1 MRNSELQKALADYDR
16 KGRGL
21 NVLPASE
28 MKPII
33 DAARKVAN
41 AERIWI
47 CEYPEFADPGCL
59 EQHDPEQT
67 RQSRKHSECRW
78 VLAITEAPD
87 AGQ

>member
-1 MRNSELQKALADYDR
+1 MDSELQKALADYDR

-28 MKPII
+28 MKSII

-59 EQHDPEQT
+59 THHDVGQT
-67 RQSRKHSECRW
+67 WHPRKHSECRW

-87 AGQ
+87 GQ

>member
-33 DAARKVAN
+33 DAARKVVN
-41 AERIWI
+41 GISTPFCSTHNRTVPSQEVTFTGHG
-47 CEYPEFADPGCL
+47 EHHSPTEGCHII
-59 EQHDPEQT
+59 QA
-67 RQSRKHSECRW
+67 
-78 VLAITEAPD
+78 VIVEAPD
-87 AGQ
+87 GQ